1 MLCSVVFRPGWDGA
15 RLKNRKEKEKNMN
28 EVAKKIA
35 RIERVFKRALERPEV
50 NELRMANAM
59 LDLLKMNLSS
69 VIGKG
74 A

>member
-15 RLKNRKEKEKNMN
+15 RRKNRKEKEKKMN